1 LGEESV
7 WTLISI
13 ILFILLGLLGFVLTI
28 LTKRRLERGLGRKV
42 GKLEANSI
50 SNWIKAVEN
59 EEKDRAA

>member
-1 LGEESV
+1 M
-7 WTLISI
+7 
-13 ILFILLGLLGFVLTI
+13 LFILLGLLGFVLTI